1 MQGRVGYERN
11 GMVMG
16 RGNSRCRGLEAVA
29 GSRETVDWLAGEGLT
44 SQRQV
49 GPALGS
55 DTDHLMGLVRG
66 QCSWM
71 AGS

>member
-29 GSRETVDWLAGEGLT
+29 GSRETVDWLAGRGSHPKGRLGQPWGLT
-44 SQRQV
+44 Q
-49 GPALGS
+49 
-55 DTDHLMGLVRG
+55 TT
-66 QCSWM
+66 
-71 AGS
+71 